1 MIIMTIAA
9 AIAPTLVAPFAF
21 LVFVLAPCSALCAA

>member
-1 MIIMTIAA
+1 MIIMPIAA
-9 AIAPTLVAPFAF
+9 AIAPNFVAPFVF